1 MNLTRSGLGLL
12 SPGGAGG
19 KLGILIFHRVL
30 AQPDV
35 LFPGDMHAARFS
47 EVCSWLAAWFN
58 VLPLDQAVD
67 LLQSGSLPPR
77 ALCLTFDDGY
87 VDNATIAL
95 PILQQHGLSATFFV
109 STGFLDGGMPWNDLV
124 TESFRHSKRE
134 FVELPRIAGIDLGA
148 WALGDSAARRAAI
161 LSTIDHIKYLPT
173 PLRQDAVDAVVAAC
187 GVVTPSDL
195 MMSSAQVKQLVD
207 GGMTVGGHT
216 ISHPILAHIDEA
228 TARDEI
234 AEGRDRLHAITGR
247 AVELF
252 AYPNGRPMVD
262 YVPATVEVVRSLGFK
277 AAVTTGW
284 GFADARTD
292 CFQLPRFTPW
302 DRAKW
307 AFGLRLTA
315 NLLRR
320 SRPLERPAP

>member
-12 SPGGAGG
+12 SPGGARG
-19 KLGILIFHRVL
+19 KLTILIFHRVL
-30 AQPDV
+30 PQPDV
-35 LFPGDMHAARFS
+35 LFPDELHAARFD
-47 EVCSWLAAWFN
+47 EVCSWLTAYFK
-58 VLPLDQAVD
+58 VLALDQAVD
-67 LLQSGSLPPR
+67 LMQRGSLPPR
-77 ALCLTFDDGY
+77 ALCITFDDGY
-87 VDNATIAL
+87 ADNATVAL
-95 PILQQHGLSATFFV
+95 PILQRHGLSATFFI

-124 TESFRHSKRE
+124 TESFRHSERE

-161 LSTIDHIKYLPT
+161 LSTIDHIKYLPA
-173 PLRQDAVDAVVAAC
+173 LHRQDAVQAVVAAC
-187 GVVTPSDL
+187 GVVTPNDL

-216 ISHPILAHIDEA
+216 INHPILAHIDEA
-228 TARDEI
+228 TARNEI
-234 AEGRDRLHAITGR
+234 AKGCDRLHAITGR

-292 CFQLPRFTPW
+292 HLQLPRFTPW

-320 SRPLERPAP
+320 SKPLERPAP